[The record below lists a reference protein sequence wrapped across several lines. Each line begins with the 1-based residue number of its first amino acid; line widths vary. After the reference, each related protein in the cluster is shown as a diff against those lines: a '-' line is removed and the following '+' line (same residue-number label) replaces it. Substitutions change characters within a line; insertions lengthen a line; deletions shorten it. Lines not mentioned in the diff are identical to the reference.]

1 MNDQLL
7 RAAKTRHD
15 TATGKAEAALRELS
29 VQRLP
34 ITFSVVARRAGV
46 STDFL
51 YRHPALR
58 SKIPSMRSSTA
69 RVTEPQ
75 PEAEPGAADSTS
87 AAVRA
92 LSARLKDLTTRR
104 RADIAVLERALAT
117 AQGENLR
124 LRRKLAA
131 YED

>member
-1 MNDQLL
+1 MSDQLA

-15 TATGKAEAALRELS
+15 TTTARAEAALRELS

-34 ITFSVVARRAGV
+34 VTFSAVAHRAGV

-51 YRHPALR
+51 YRHPVLR
-58 SKIPSMRSSTA
+58 AKITSMRSSTRRA
-69 RVTEPQ
+69 AEPHQ
-75 PEAEPGAADSTS
+75 EPEAAGGSTS

-92 LSARLKDLTTRR
+92 LSARLKELTTQH
-104 RADIAVLERALAT
+104 RADVAALERSLAT
-117 AQGENLR
+117 AHGENLL
-124 LRRKLAA
+124 LRRRLAA